1 MISET
6 ALYDMWFDA
15 TRRAGQP
22 QCLYPQKDT
31 LREFARAIWFEGF
44 DDKVSP
50 DSIPECPY

>member
-1 MISET
+1 MINDT
-6 ALYDMWFDA
+6 ALYDLWFDA

-31 LREFARAIWFEGF
+31 LREFARVIWFEGF